1 MRTTG
6 GFVFV
11 YPVPAF
17 VIVIEEIVSP
27 TPITG
32 FAVAVT
38 NPTDGDPTVTVAV
51 LYPTPPSDIT
61 REETVPAALTT
72 AVADAPTLVACETNL
87 TFSWKVRLV
96 LFSFLP
102 LNRGLTLST
111 SVSYTHL
118 TLPTKA

>member
-51 LYPTPPSDIT
+51 LYPTPPSDRTIDKI
-61 REETVPAALTT
+61 VPVPLTT
-72 AVADAPTLVACETNL
+72 AVAAAPEVTA
-87 TFSWKVRLV
+87 
-96 LFSFLP
+96 
-102 LNRGLTLST
+102 
-111 SVSYTHL
+111 
-118 TLPTKA
+118 